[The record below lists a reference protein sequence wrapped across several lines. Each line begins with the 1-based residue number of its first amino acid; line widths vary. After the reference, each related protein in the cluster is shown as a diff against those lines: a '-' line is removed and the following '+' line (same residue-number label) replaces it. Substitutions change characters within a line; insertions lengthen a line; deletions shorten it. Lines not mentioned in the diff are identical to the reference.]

1 MSLYPSYAR
10 PTSLDQASQ
19 LLAGLAS
26 GTVIIA
32 GGQEIMPHINH
43 GALMPDVYVDIG
55 GLKEL
60 RGISVGDG
68 WLSIGALTVHR
79 ELQTDALVGAH
90 APLLAYAATLAGGGR
105 QVHNRATLGG
115 NIVAQH
121 PLYDIIPSL
130 LALGAEIEMA
140 RGGET
145 RRTSVADMLRDTRHG
160 LGSEAILVRVH
171 VPVQPAASGWAYEK
185 LKASGGAYGSA
196 NAAALVG
203 LDGGKIAAARL
214 VIGAVADRPIDAEG
228 VVQSLLGQAFTP
240 GLAAQLETR
249 CAALVDEPLSD
260 AQGQGAWRR
269 AMAGVVARRAFTAA
283 IARAG
288 QL

>member
-10 PTSLDQASQ
+10 PQSLAQASE
-19 LLAGLAS
+19 LLAALSS

-32 GGQEIMPHINH
+32 GGQELMPHINH

-60 RGISVGDG
+60 RGISAADG

-79 ELQTDALVGAH
+79 ELQSEPLVKQH
-90 APLLAYAATLAGGGR
+90 APILAYAATLAGGGR

-121 PLYDIIPSL
+121 PLYDIVPSL
-130 LALGAEIEMA
+130 LALGAELEIA

-145 RRTSVADMLRDTRHG
+145 RRVPLALMLKDTSHG

-171 VPVQPAASGWAYEK
+171 VPAMKTGTGWAYEK
-185 LKASGGAYGSA
+185 LKSSGGAYGSA
-196 NAAALVG
+196 NAAALVR
-203 LDGGKIAAARL
+203 LEAGKIIAARL
-214 VIGAVADRPIDAEG
+214 ILGAVADRPIDADS
-228 VVQSLLGQAFTP
+228 VVQDFIGQALTP

-249 CAALVDEPLSD
+249 CTALVKEPLSD
-260 AQGQGAWRR
+260 AQGHGDWRQ
-269 AMAGVVARRAFTAA
+269 AMAGVVARRAFLAA
-283 IARAG
+283 IAKAG
-288 QL
+288 QD

>member
-1 MSLYPSYAR
+1 
-10 PTSLDQASQ
+10 
-19 LLAGLAS
+19 
-26 GTVIIA
+26 
-32 GGQEIMPHINH
+32 MPHINH

-60 RGISVGDG
+60 RGISVADG

-79 ELQTDALVGAH
+79 ELQTDALVRAH

-130 LALGAEIEMA
+130 LAMNAEIEMA
-140 RGGET
+140 NGDET
-145 RRTSVADMLRDTRHG
+145 RRSRVAEMLKDTRHG

-171 VPVQPAASGWAYEK
+171 VPVQPAMSGWAYEK
-185 LKASGGAYGSA
+185 LKSSGGAYGSA
-196 NAAALVG
+196 NAAALVSVE
-203 LDGGKIAAARL
+203 GGKITSARL
-214 VIGAVADRPIDAEG
+214 VIGAVADRPIDAAS
-228 VVQSLLGQAFTP
+228 VVQSLIGQTFTSV
-240 GLAAQLETR
+240 LAAQLEAR

-260 AQGQGAWRR
+260 AQGQGAWRQ

-283 IARAG
+283 IAKAG
-288 QL
+288 QA

>member
-10 PTSLDQASQ
+10 PASLAQASE
-19 LLAGLAS
+19 LLGALSS

-60 RGISVGDG
+60 RGISAGDG

-79 ELQTDALVGAH
+79 ELQTDPLVKDH
-90 APLLAYAATLAGGGR
+90 APILAYAATLAGGGR

-121 PLYDIIPSL
+121 PLYDIVPSL
-130 LALGAEIEMA
+130 LALGAEVEIA

-145 RRTSVADMLRDTRHG
+145 RRVTLAAMLKETSHG

-171 VPVQPAASGWAYEK
+171 VPAMPAGTGWAYEK
-185 LKASGGAYGSA
+185 LKSSGGAYGSA
-196 NAAALVG
+196 NAAALVR
-203 LDGGKIAAARL
+203 LEGGRIASARL
-214 VIGAVADRPIDAEG
+214 VIGAVADRPIDAEA
-228 VVQSLLGQAFTP
+228 VVQGLVGQSFTL
-240 GLAAQLETR
+240 GLAAQLEAR
-249 CAALVDEPLSD
+249 CTALVKEPLSD
-260 AQGQGAWRR
+260 AQGAGDWRQ
-269 AMAGVVARRAFTAA
+269 AMAGVVARRAFSAA
-283 IARAG
+283 VHKAG
-288 QL
+288 QD

>member
-1 MSLYPSYAR
+1 MSLYPGYAR
-10 PTSLDQASQ
+10 PTSLDQATQ
-19 LLAGLAS
+19 LLAGLS
-26 GTVIIA
+26 TGTVIIA

-60 RGISVGDG
+60 RGISVANG
-68 WLSIGALTVHR
+68 WLSLGALTVHR
-79 ELQTDALVGAH
+79 ELQTDALVRAH

-121 PLYDIIPSL
+121 PLYDLVPSL
-130 LALGAEIEMA
+130 LAMSAELEMA
-140 RGGET
+140 RGSET
-145 RRTSVADMLRDTRHG
+145 RRISLTEMLRDARHG

-171 VPVQPAASGWAYEK
+171 VPVQPASAGWAYEK
-185 LKASGGAYGSA
+185 LKSSGGAYGSA

-203 LDGGKIAAARL
+203 VEGGKISSARL
-214 VIGAVADRPIDAEG
+214 IIGAVADRPIDASS
-228 VVQSLLGQAFTP
+228 VVRSLIGQPFTP
-240 GLAAQLETR
+240 GLAAQFEAR

-260 AQGQGAWRR
+260 AQGQGAWRQ
-269 AMAGVVARRAFTAA
+269 AMAGVVARRALTAA
-283 IARAG
+283 IAKAG
-288 QL
+288 QA

>member
-1 MSLYPSYAR
+1 MSLYPGYAR
-10 PTSLDQASQ
+10 PTSLDQAAR
-19 LLAGLAS
+19 LLAGLSS
-26 GTVIIA
+26 GAVIIA

-60 RGISVGDG
+60 RGISATDG

-79 ELQTDALVGAH
+79 ELQTDALVRAH

-130 LALGAEIEMA
+130 LALEAEIEMA
-140 RGGET
+140 RGSET
-145 RRTSVADMLRDTRHG
+145 RRTSLAEMLKDARHG

-171 VPVQPAASGWAYEK
+171 VPVQPVSAGWAYEK
-185 LKASGGAYGSA
+185 LKSSGGAYGSA
-196 NAAALVG
+196 NAAALVEVEE
-203 LDGGKIAAARL
+203 GKISAARL
-214 VIGAVADRPIDAEG
+214 IIGAVADRPIEASS
-228 VVQSLLGQAFTP
+228 VVQSLIGQAFTP
-240 GLAAQLETR
+240 GLAAQLEAR

-260 AQGQGAWRR
+260 AQGQGAWRQ

-283 IARAG
+283 IAKAG
-288 QL
+288 QA